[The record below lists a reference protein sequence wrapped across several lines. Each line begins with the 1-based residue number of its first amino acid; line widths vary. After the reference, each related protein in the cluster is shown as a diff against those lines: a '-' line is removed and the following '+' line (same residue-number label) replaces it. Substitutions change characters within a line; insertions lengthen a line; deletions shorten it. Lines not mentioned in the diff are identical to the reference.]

1 MSAAQMPP
9 AEVAEAAPA
18 SSGTGVIVPTS
29 INLAGK
35 KGLIIGIANNQ
46 SIAWGC
52 ARAMRGLGAELA
64 ITYLNER
71 SATFVRPLA
80 DQLGSTITLPC
91 DVEKQGELEAVF
103 EAISSQWGQLDF
115 ALHAVAF
122 APKEDLHGRVI
133 DCSAAG
139 FARAMD
145 ISCHSFIRM
154 ARLAEPLMGSGGT
167 LLTTSY
173 YGAQKVVEH
182 YNIMGPVKAALEAVV
197 RELAT
202 ELGPKGI
209 RVHALSPGPILTRA
223 ASGIEHFDKLLAQ
236 AAERAPHHQL
246 VTIADVGAVA
256 AGLVSDWSRGMTGNV
271 VFVDGGFHVLG

>member
-1 MSAAQMPP
+1 MSTPLVPTQA
-9 AEVAEAAPA
+9 AEARSHDVDAPA
-18 SSGTGVIVPTS
+18 TVPTS

-35 KGLIIGIANNQ
+35 KGLIIGVANDQ

-52 ARAMRGLGAELA
+52 ARAMRSLGAEVA

-71 SATFVRPLA
+71 SEKFVRPLA
-80 DQLGSTITLPC
+80 DQLGSTISMPC
-91 DVEKQGELEAVF
+91 DVEKPGELEAVF

-115 ALHAVAF
+115 ALHAIAF

-154 ARLAEPLMGSGGT
+154 ARLAEPLMASGGT

-173 YGAQKVVEH
+173 YGAQKVIEH

-236 AAERAPHHQL
+236 AAERAPQHQL

-256 AGLVSDWSRGMTGNV
+256 AGLVSEWSRGMTGNV

>member
-1 MSAAQMPP
+1 MS
-9 AEVAEAAPA
+9 
-18 SSGTGVIVPTS
+18 VIVPTS

-35 KGLIIGIANNQ
+35 RGLIIGVANDQ

-52 ARAMRGLGAELA
+52 ARAMRSLGAELA

-71 SATFVRPLA
+71 SEKFVRPLA
-80 DQLGSTITLPC
+80 DQLGSAITMRC
-91 DVEKQGELEAVF
+91 DVEKPGELEAVF
-103 EAISSQWGQLDF
+103 EAISAQWGQIDF
-115 ALHAVAF
+115 ALHAIAF

-133 DCSAAG
+133 DCSASG

-154 ARLAEPLMGSGGT
+154 ARLAEPLMKSGGT

-173 YGAQKVVEH
+173 YGAQKLVEH

-202 ELGPKGI
+202 ELGPKRI

-236 AAERAPHHQL
+236 AAERAPQHQL
-246 VTIADVGAVA
+246 VTIGDVGAVA